1 MPKRPVKRVSF
12 TVEQWPSRFR
22 IRAALYDHDNVIA
35 VTSREVAMPAPRAE
49 TADVSELMDLLQDV
63 IARVQAYA
71 QQDTLPW

>member
-35 VTSREVAMPAPRAE
+35 VTSREVAMLAPRAE